1 MFRDTL
7 IPAFYN
13 YSSVIL
19 KILNQVGV
27 FIQLIINDRKCVS
40 SFKGMYL
47 FNSFIKEIGTELL
60 AIKIS

>member
-27 FIQLIINDRKCVS
+27 IIQLIINDRKCVS
-40 SFKGMYL
+40 FFKEMYL
-47 FNSFIKEIGTELL
+47 FNSFMKEIRTKLL